1 MEQREVWGAALYGE
15 PCRECGYVW
24 DRTPEEAVRVVAEVP
39 GRFAAALVT
48 APDPLRHPGLGW
60 STAAYVRHVADN
72 LETWTYRLDAARVDG
87 RTATGGYDPDELG
100 RARDYAH
107 ATVGA
112 SLLAL
117 RRAVLG
123 WVDSVSAALAEGVVL
138 DHATRG
144 PQRAEDVARN
154 NAHDALHH
162 LHDVRRV
169 VEAATGVPAPGA

>member
-1 MEQREVWGAALYGE
+1 MEQRERWGAALYGE

-39 GRFAAALVT
+39 GRFAAVLVT
-48 APDPLRHPGLGW
+48 APEPLRVPDLGW
-60 STAAYVRHVADN
+60 STAGYVRHVADN
-72 LETWTYRLDAARVDG
+72 LETWAYRLDAARVDG
-87 RTATGGYDPDELG
+87 RTTTRGYDPDDLG
-100 RARDYAH
+100 RVRDYDH

-117 RRAVLG
+117 RRAVLCWADAVG
-123 WVDSVSAALAEGVVL
+123 AALAEDVVL

-162 LHDVRRV
+162 LHDVRRI
-169 VEAATGVPAPGA
+169 VETVTGVPAPGA

>member
-1 MEQREVWGAALYGE
+1 MELWGAALYGE
-15 PCRECGYVW
+15 PCGECGYTWV
-24 DRTPEEAVRVVAEVP
+24 RTADEAVHAVSEVP
-39 GRFAAALVT
+39 GRFAAVLVG
-48 APDPLRHPGLGW
+48 APEPLRHPDLGW

-72 LETWTYRLDAARVDG
+72 LETWAYRLDAARCDG
-87 RTATGGYDPDELG
+87 RTSTAGYDPDALAA
-100 RARDYAH
+100 ARDYAH

-117 RRAVLG
+117 RRVVPG
-123 WVDSVSAALAEGVVL
+123 WVDAVSAALAEGVVL

-162 LHDVRRV
+162 LHDVRRI
-169 VEAATGVPAPGA
+169 VEHAAAVAGS